1 MELEE
6 DGDCKKEEWARIQEN
21 TFTRWVNHQL
31 SQVNQVIHQHRP
43 DEPLVS
49 SLKTDFVDGLLL
61 IKLVETLSG
70 RKVSRHNKKPTFRS
84 QKLENVN
91 IALSFLEADGLTL
104 VNIDSTDIVD
114 GKLKLILGLVWTL
127 ILHYSIGA
135 PMRAV
140 KSSEGQES
148 TAGETP
154 KQQLLSW
161 IQDLLPGV
169 TNLRKG
175 WEDGRQVGALVDA
188 TATGLCPGWKEW
200 QTENKVRNAT
210 EAMNLADL
218 WLGVAQLLTPEE
230 LVNPNVDELSMMTY
244 LAQFREAKAKEGT
257 PIQTENNK
265 TQLIGSG
272 MESFEPLLTND

>member
-1 MELEE
+1 M
-6 DGDCKKEEWARIQEN
+6 
-21 TFTRWVNHQL
+21 
-31 SQVNQVIHQHRP
+31 
-43 DEPLVS
+43 
-49 SLKTDFVDGLLL
+49 
-61 IKLVETLSG
+61 ETLSG
-70 RKVSRHNKKPTFRS
+70 RKVARHNKKPTFLS

-154 KQQLLSW
+154 KQQLLGW

-169 TNLRKG
+169 T
-175 WEDGRQVGALVDA
+175 
-188 TATGLCPGWKEW
+188 
-200 QTENKVRNAT
+200 
-210 EAMNLADL
+210 
-218 WLGVAQLLTPEE
+218 
-230 LVNPNVDELSMMTY
+230 
-244 LAQFREAKAKEGT
+244 
-257 PIQTENNK
+257 I
-265 TQLIGSG
+265 
-272 MESFEPLLTND
+272 